1 MLLFNSGHEKKF
13 SHYHYSC
20 LSRKGTSSFLL
31 VSGGTGVEVEQ
42 NTARKKEDR
51 NCDDDLDKDICDGD
65 GNEVDG
71 AIQPLE
77 DYGHVIR
84 DNFTSFEEVRNKIKE
99 QGIKKCNVIIGINVM
114 CFLHR

>member
-1 MLLFNSGHEKKF
+1 MD
-13 SHYHYSC
+13 
-20 LSRKGTSSFLL
+20 
-31 VSGGTGVEVEQ
+31 VEQ

-51 NCDDDLDKDICDGD
+51 DCDDNLDKDICDD
-65 GNEVDG
+65 DG

-99 QGIKKCNVIIGINVM
+99 QGIKKCNVIIGIN
-114 CFLHR
+114 CLCHCA